1 MTAIRLVLA
10 SLLLAQTNPSDTTTP
25 PESPALK
32 LEHLGTIQLEA
43 NRYAGDRWLV
53 LNFDID
59 EKGRIGFIESGK
71 QNRTRFLLLK
81 ADGSQAAEFPLD
93 IRDTVDVIDAQLRWI
108 DGENWLILGR
118 KHMRDVTNAHAWH
131 LDVAKGQ
138 VSKLDPFDCPS
149 TKAVSR
155 DRDGGF
161 LVYSGFSPV
170 ASISRGLIVGGEII
184 AFDLKGKRKWRTDIP
199 VGGGSSS
206 FDHRSFP
213 PYLGDMTTTTDG
225 EISLLDTNTEDV
237 HVFSEKGEYRRT
249 ICSGQLGSCMSTDNA
264 CITPDLNGDVFVGD
278 KYSSGFRRVCLRPPA
293 ATAGSQQ
300 LLTYGSDEA
309 LLEIM
314 KGPRV
319 PPNQIIA
326 RYSDGI
332 ALYTCRCPRM
342 APNGRLWTT
351 DSRRLLRLTNEGTV
365 DQVIGEPLDDLLVP
379 QEGRP
384 FIDQK
389 GRTYFMNNR
398 TGTVHVFD
406 SLGKKLHRCQC
417 EPDDFKKSAG
427 YCYSVSPD
435 GGVFVWQKDS
445 ECLSFSPKGDRLGF
459 VDLGPLVRRA
469 RAMLFQP
476 DSMKAWLLADNRCH
490 QIDANGNELLTLTKK
505 SNGEDLQKTRDAA
518 VAPDGSIAVLDIRY
532 GQKDTDETMSLFAPD
547 GKPLQVITVA
557 DRQHWAG
564 QMAFDGRRVV
574 SITSKDKSLIMYV
587 MKTGAIQPLDLRL
600 KDKEWR
606 AAAPF
611 FSMQGRELW
620 LLYVNDLTIDR
631 YRFTQN

>member
-1 MTAIRLVLA
+1 MTAIRLFLA

-43 NRYAGDRWLV
+43 NRYAGDRWFV
-53 LNFDID
+53 LTFDID
-59 EKGRIGFIESGK
+59 QQGRIGFIEAGK

-81 ADGSQAAEFPLD
+81 ADGTQVADLPLGTF
-93 IRDTVDVIDAQLRWI
+93 DTVDVIDAQLRWI

-213 PYLGDMTTTTDG
+213 PYLGDITTTTDG

-300 LLTYGSDEA
+300 PFVYGSGEE
-309 LLEIM
+309 LLGM
-314 KGPRV
+314 LKSPRV

-326 RYSDGI
+326 RYADGI
-332 ALYTCRCPRM
+332 ALYTCGCPRI

-406 SLGKKLHRCQC
+406 SSGKKSHRCQSKL
-417 EPDDFKKSAG
+417 DDFKKSG
-427 YCYSVSPD
+427 GFYLSVRPD
-435 GGVFVWQKDS
+435 GGVFVWQRES

-459 VDLGPLVRRA
+459 VDMGPLVRRA
-469 RAMLFQP
+469 RAMLLQP

-490 QIDANGNELLTLTKK
+490 QVDTNGNVLLTLSKK
-505 SNGEDLQKTRDAA
+505 SNGEDLQNVYDAA
-518 VAPDGSIAVLDIRY
+518 VAPDGSIAIMDSRVN
-532 GQKDTDETMSLFAPD
+532 QKSTDETMSTFSSD
-547 GKPLQVITVA
+547 GKPLQVKMVSE
-557 DRQHWAG
+557 RQHWSG

-574 SITSKDKSLIMYV
+574 SITSKDKSLIMYD
-587 MKTGAIQPLDLRL
+587 MKTDSVRLPDLKLR
-600 KDKEWR
+600 DHEWR
-606 AAAPF
+606 STAPF
-611 FSMQGRELW
+611 FTLQGRELW
-620 LLYVNDLTIDR
+620 LFNVNDLIIDR
-631 YRFTQN
+631 YRFTDN

>member
-1 MTAIRLVLA
+1 MAMK
-10 SLLLAQTNPSDTTTP
+10 LLTVALSFLGQTNPAGTSTAS
-25 PESPALK
+25 ESPALK

-71 QNRTRFLLLK
+71 QNRTRFLLLN
-81 ADGSQAAEFPLD
+81 ADGSQAAELPLEISD
-93 IRDTVDVIDAQLRWI
+93 AVEVIEAQLRWI
-108 DGENWLILGR
+108 DGGNWLILGR
-118 KHMRDVTNAHAWH
+118 KHTRDVTNAHAWH
-131 LDVAKGQ
+131 LDVNKSR
-138 VSKLDPFDCPS
+138 VNKLDPFDCPP

-206 FDHRSFP
+206 FDHRRFP
-213 PYLGDMTTTTDG
+213 PYLGDITTTTDG

-237 HVFSEKGEYRRT
+237 HVFSEKGEHLRT
-249 ICSGQLGSCMSTDNA
+249 IFSGQLGSCMSTDSA
-264 CITPDLNGDVFVGD
+264 CITPDLNGDVFVGN
-278 KYSSGFRRVCLRPPA
+278 KYSPRFRRVCLRPPA
-293 ATAGSQQ
+293 AAESQQ
-300 LLTYGSDEA
+300 PLAYGTDEA
-309 LLEIM
+309 LIEMM
-314 KGPRV
+314 KSPRV
-319 PPNQIIA
+319 PSNQISV
-326 RYSDGI
+326 RYTDGI
-332 ALYTCRCPRM
+332 ALSRCGCPRI
-342 APNGRLWTT
+342 APNGRLWAT
-351 DSRRLLRLTNEGTV
+351 DSRRLLRLNNEGIV
-365 DQVIGEPLDDLLVP
+365 DQVIGEPLNDLLVP
-379 QEGRP
+379 QEGTP

-505 SNGEDLQKTRDAA
+505 SNGEDLQKARDAA

-532 GQKDTDETMSLFAPD
+532 GQKDTYETMSLFAPD
-547 GKPLQVITVA
+547 GKPLQFITVA

-564 QMAFDGRRVV
+564 QMAFDGRRIV
-574 SITSKDKSLIMYV
+574 SITSKDKSLIMYD
-587 MKTGAIQPLDLRL
+587 MKTGSVRPIDLRL

-611 FSMQGRELW
+611 FSKQGSELW
-620 LLYVNDLTIDR
+620 LFYVNDLTIDR
-631 YRFTQN
+631 YRFTDN